1 MGEKIMIL
9 IKQLYRNL
17 KYQLVLFAMTILL
30 VVSFTGITI
39 AQEWQTIA
47 RGVEYK
53 KIALPST
60 KEMSAVNI
68 CVVRADATKVKIRTV
83 YTYRISKKYDPRQ
96 VSYSLNIL
104 SKALK
109 PIALING
116 GFTAS
121 FSFPVPTGLLV
132 DDGKTINNLNSK
144 SKIQTGIFCVN
155 QSKISIIKR
164 SDYRG
169 GCNNALQS
177 GPIVVEAPGK
187 VGISPSEKEKGRKF
201 SRSLV
206 GIDKDGRL
214 LLIKSNK
221 AFLYDL
227 ATLLIKEES
236 AGGLNCIVALNLS
249 GDAESGLY
257 VPKLG
262 PQGIIGNTDI
272 PIASAIIITAK

>member
-1 MGEKIMIL
+1 MIL
-9 IKQLYRNL
+9 IKQLYRDS
-17 KYQLVLFAMTILL
+17 KYRLVLLATTILL
-30 VVSFTGITI
+30 VISFPGITI
-39 AQEWQTIA
+39 AQGWQRIA

-53 KIALPST
+53 KIVLPPT
-60 KEMSAVNI
+60 KEISAINI
-68 CVVRADATKVKIRTV
+68 YVVRVDATKVKIRTV
-83 YTYRISKKYDPRQ
+83 YTYRTSKRFDPIQ
-96 VSYSLNIL
+96 VSYSLKTL
-104 SKALK
+104 SEALK

-155 QSKISIIKR
+155 QSKISIIKV

-169 GCNNALQS
+169 GCDNALQS
-177 GPIVVEAPGK
+177 GPIVVEAFGK
-187 VGISPSEKEKGRKF
+187 VGISPSEKEKGHKF

-206 GIDKDGRL
+206 GIDKHGRL
-214 LLIKSNK
+214 LLIKSNE

-227 ATLLIKEES
+227 AALLIKDES

-249 GDAESGLY
+249 GDTESGLY

-272 PIASAIIITAK
+272 PIASAIVITEK